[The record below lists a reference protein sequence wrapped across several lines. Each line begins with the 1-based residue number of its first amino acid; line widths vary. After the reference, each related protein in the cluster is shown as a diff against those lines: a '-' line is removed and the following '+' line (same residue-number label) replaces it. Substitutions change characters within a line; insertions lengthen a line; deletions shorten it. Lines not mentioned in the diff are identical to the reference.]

1 LDVSYTLKESTS
13 TFFELNLVVESDQL
27 VKVQR
32 EMKRPENKIDL
43 FVLNEK

>member
-1 LDVSYTLKESTS
+1 
-13 TFFELNLVVESDQL
+13 VVESDQL